1 MDLKPFKL
9 DIDELIN
16 DFVKGG
22 STTFAEFK
30 RIWLSKKFSFIFE
43 ASPSTNQACFMQ
55 SLYAH
60 CIGYMMSTGSLPNS
74 VGGLYCL
81 YCLYETQ
88 PFKPPFKIYLSLG
101 NLKRI
106 KNLVVDTKT
115 RDIKV
120 VSILVKRMLE
130 RSLFLFGSVDANEGS
145 ATERINELTEIQ
157 NARVQ
162 TAYKML
168 FAKTRLEQ
176 FIHTDLGRELD
187 VDLIKKKAAEYA
199 VAKDLSIREAS
210 KAIDIQNVKHI
221 AENKISIGDTMEKI
235 AVEWSLQKETFYQQ
249 TGFGYRPAAEPSQN
263 KETEFFEQQCSN
275 QKINQNEAFEYT
287 DSREGNEKFE
297 GWEHN
302 DDFGNELENLL
313 SQPFESDNEEAED
326 NEHWEDEDEKLEE

>member
-16 DFVKGG
+16 DFDKGG

-55 SLYAH
+55 SLYTH
-60 CIGYMMSTGSLPNS
+60 SIGYMVSTGSLS
-74 VGGLYCL
+74 DRVGGLYCL

-101 NLKRI
+101 DLKRL

-120 VSILVKRMLE
+120 VSTLVKRMLE
-130 RSLFLFGSVDANEGS
+130 RNVFLFGSVDANEGS

-162 TAYKML
+162 AAYKML

-176 FIHTDLGRELD
+176 FIHMDLGRELD

-199 VAKDLSIREAS
+199 VAKELSIREAS
-210 KAIDIQNVKHI
+210 KEIDVQNVKHI
-221 AENKISIGDTMEKI
+221 AENKRSIGDTVEKI
-235 AVEWSLQKETFYQQ
+235 AVDWNFQKESFYQQ
-249 TGFGYRPAAEPSQN
+249 TGFGYRPAAEPPQN
-263 KETEFFEQQCSN
+263 NEIEFFEQQHSN
-275 QKINQNEAFEYT
+275 KKINQNEVFE
-287 DSREGNEKFE
+287 SIESQKGNTKFE
-297 GWEHN
+297 GREHN
-302 DDFGNELENLL
+302 DDFGKELEVLL
-313 SQPFESDNEEAED
+313 SQPFESDNEETED
-326 NEHWEDEDEKLEE
+326 NEHWEEDEKLEE

>member
-60 CIGYMMSTGSLPNS
+60 CIGYMTGSLPNR

-101 NLKRI
+101 DLKRI

-130 RSLFLFGSVDANEGS
+130 RSVFLFGSMDANEGY

-176 FIHTDLGRELD
+176 FIHMDLGRELD

-210 KAIDIQNVKHI
+210 KAIDVQNVNHI
-221 AENKISIGDTMEKI
+221 AENKISIGDTMENI
-235 AVEWSLQKETFYQQ
+235 AVEWDFQKETFYQQ

-263 KETEFFEQQCSN
+263 KEAEFFEQQCSN
-275 QKINQNEAFEYT
+275 QKINQNEVFEYT

-297 GWEHN
+297 GREHD